1 MIVGWR
7 SPVDGRVYDLD
18 DFGALEACI
27 PEPLLRAMSHKA
39 RTDTRHQ
46 GPNITITS
54 GLSCPRKT
62 LITRMLPI
70 TPDPTKMWK
79 MQRGTWL
86 HEVIG
91 LSLGENDSW
100 WTEEVAED
108 RCVYAGKIFGIDM
121 SCKIDAVRKDFSVLL
136 DWKFRGDGAE
146 RWIDPMGRAKDEDS
160 AQLNM
165 ARMLMEQTTG
175 RDLSDMQ
182 MFVWVMSG
190 QTVRTTVPYMNL
202 TQVGEIRPGGGSYS
216 IKEIFGMLSV
226 GMQQWKTEALAE
238 SIDPLAVSQPKLRKI
253 ISQFPMV
260 GESMYKN
267 KRSPQIN
274 MCSRYCEVQDECYG
288 CEDAVI

>member
-1 MIVGWR
+1 
-7 SPVDGRVYDLD
+7 
-18 DFGALEACI
+18 
-27 PEPLLRAMSHKA
+27 MSLKA
-39 RTDTRHQ
+39 KTDTRHQ

-54 GLSCPRKT
+54 GMSCPRKT

-91 LSLGENDSW
+91 LSLGENQDW

-108 RCVYAGKIFGIDM
+108 KCVYAGELFGVQM
-121 SCKIDAVRKDFSVLL
+121 SCKIDAMKKDYSCLM

-165 ARMLMEQTTG
+165 ARMLIEQTTG
-175 RDLSDMQ
+175 KDLANMD

-190 QTVRTTVPYMNL
+190 QTVRTTVPYMNEV
-202 TQVGEIRPGGGSYS
+202 QIGAIRPGGGSYT
-216 IKEIFGMLSV
+216 IKEIFGMLSQ
-226 GMQQWKTEALAE
+226 GMDKWKIEALGE
-238 SIDPLAVSQPKLRKI
+238 SVDPMGVSQPKLRNI
-253 ISQFPMV
+253 IGELPMV
-260 GESMYKN
+260 GSDMFKS
-267 KRSPQIN
+267 KRAPQIN
-274 MCSRYCEVQDECYG
+274 MCTRYCEVQDECYG
-288 CEDAVI
+288 CEGATI